1 MTTKYFFLIILLALG
16 SCKDESPDAEIIS
29 DDQNFFTT
37 TDNTENDANVIVVT
51 TLFDEESFPDPEM
64 PALLTE
70 IKICNPLIND
80 SIIDGVVPCSPKYFK
95 FYTYNRKRSL
105 EDAFLL
111 QVRKGV
117 NNYPFRRLLIFT
129 RENDQLV
136 LMNGI
141 RGYLVEKR
149 KSESG
154 LDDLVVA
161 LVDNLE
167 GEYMRY
173 DVLLRYENGKYHYV
187 EALGDIYG
195 SFEGKPKMKAA
206 AFEEIG
212 ERIKSEQLIF

>member
-1 MTTKYFFLIILLALG
+1 MMHKLSFFVILFVLF
-16 SCKDESPDAEIIS
+16 SCKEGEVKHEVDS

-37 TDNTENDANVIVVT
+37 SDNTQEGDVIEIT
-51 TLFDEESFPDPEM
+51 TLFDEENFPDPEM

-129 RENDQLV
+129 RENDKLV

-187 EALGDIYG
+187 EALGDLYG